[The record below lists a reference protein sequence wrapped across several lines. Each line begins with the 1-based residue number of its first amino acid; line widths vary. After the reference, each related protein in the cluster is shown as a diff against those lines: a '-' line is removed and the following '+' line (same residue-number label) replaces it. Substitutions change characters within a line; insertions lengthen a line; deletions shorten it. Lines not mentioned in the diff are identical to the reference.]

1 MRDAYISTIKALISF
16 WDVDNNNRDNKPLK
30 ILFDLSLDIDG
41 IGGIVP
47 GNSFNSSYLPQK
59 YQDACVFQ
67 ATNVEHTIDS
77 SGWTSTIKGVMRS
90 TIGYIFDDKKTLTE
104 EQKEQMD
111 NIKRDIFEIKK
122 KEKSTK
128 NRKLAENKYIS
139 PGDKAITEDKYNILN

>member
-1 MRDAYISTIKALISF
+1 
-16 WDVDNNNRDNKPLK
+16 
-30 ILFDLSLDIDG
+30 
-41 IGGIVP
+41 
-47 GNSFNSSYLPQK
+47 
-59 YQDACVFQ
+59 
-67 ATNVEHTIDS
+67 
-77 SGWTSTIKGVMRS
+77 MRS